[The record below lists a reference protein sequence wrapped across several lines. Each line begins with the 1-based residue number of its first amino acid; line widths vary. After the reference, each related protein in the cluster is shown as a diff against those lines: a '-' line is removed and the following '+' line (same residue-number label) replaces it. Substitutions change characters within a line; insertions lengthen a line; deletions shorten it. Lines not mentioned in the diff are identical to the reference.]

1 MCHGHCE
8 ALYPFLS
15 LGRVFRLQY
24 EGLVSGENLEGLG
37 NVPPALDIDAPN
49 AADVDGEDSLLLG
62 LVLVRK
68 PCTR

>member
-8 ALYPFLS
+8 ALHPFLS
-15 LGRVFRLQY
+15 LGRVFRLQD

-37 NVPPALDIDAPN
+37 NVPPALDVDAPN

-68 PCTR
+68 PSSG